1 MMIVQRGGSVQP
13 GNVPAAHRTCPSAPG
28 LSSGSIK
35 VGHDVGGQPFRLLSV
50 LGASCGRLTFVE
62 LRQVE
67 PREEPAAPPSLSV
80 CRYLA

>member
-1 MMIVQRGGSVQP
+1 MMIAQRGGSVQS
-13 GNVPAAHRTCPSAPG
+13 GNVLAAHRTCPSAPG
-28 LSSGSIK
+28 LSPGSIK
-35 VGHDVGGQPFRLLSV
+35 AGHDVGGQPFRLLSV

-67 PREEPAAPPSLSV
+67 AARGAGCAQSLSV